1 MFAGGHFRIYPC
13 RQAIYFVFF
22 ATSLAVP
29 AAAEPNVFTVVSA
42 RASTMTNN
50 YEVKDGIFTDLDKNS
65 LCLW

>member
-1 MFAGGHFRIYPC
+1 M
-13 RQAIYFVFF
+13 QAIYLVFF

-29 AAAEPNVFTVVSA
+29 AAAEANMFTVVSA